1 MFAPRPDREAKPENY
16 FTMTYILEGDEGAT
30 NLMILQEDPRCGAED
45 IVEGEEDNPVL
56 TALTRL

>member
-1 MFAPRPDREAKPENY
+1 
-16 FTMTYILEGDEGAT
+16 MTYILEGDEGAT